1 MSCSSV
7 RGTATSRLGRMV
19 NTRAMAA
26 PNASSGRAWLLWAA
40 RHSQAKRPAGV
51 ALRHSLR
58 CLRPPPPKPLT
69 LPAAFGNCSGVD
81 AVPFRAHPLRG
92 VLPPRRARA
101 KPGAQ
106 LRPRKRRPLPPS
118 AHLLTALAIPASG
131 LGRTLLPN
139 PAWGQKEPC
148 ALQCFRP
155 PAAPHLVVCRR
166 ETTRCAACARVTSRS
181 PKRR

>member
-1 MSCSSV
+1 MERPR
-7 RGTATSRLGRMV
+7 RGLAAWS
-19 NTRAMAA
+19 TRV
-26 PNASSGRAWLLWAA
+26 PRQRPTPPQGRAWLLLAA

-81 AVPFRAHPLRG
+81 AVPFRAHPLRD

-106 LRPRKRRPLPPS
+106 LRLRKGRPLPHQAICLQRMPYL
-118 AHLLTALAIPASG
+118 HLAWGERCAQY
-131 LGRTLLPN
+131 

>member
-1 MSCSSV
+1 MERPR
-7 RGTATSRLGRMV
+7 RGLAAWS
-19 NTRAMAA
+19 TRV
-26 PNASSGRAWLLWAA
+26 PWQRPTPPQGRAWLLLAA
-40 RHSQAKRPAGV
+40 RHSQAKRPAGI
-51 ALRHSLR
+51 ALRHSRR

-69 LPAAFGNCSGVD
+69 LPAAFGHSSGVD
-81 AVPFRAHPLRG
+81 AVPFRAHPLRD

-106 LRPRKRRPLPPS
+106 LRLRKGRPLPPLR
-118 AHLLTALAIPASG
+118 HLLTAHAIPASG

-139 PAWGQKEPC
+139 PAWAKRSRAPC
-148 ALQCFRP
+148 SAPCSASAHR
-155 PAAPHLVVCRR
+155 AAPHLVVCRR

>member
-1 MSCSSV
+1 MSCSSA

-51 ALRHSLR
+51 ALRHSLS

-69 LPAAFGNCSGVD
+69 LPAAFGHSSGVD
-81 AVPFRAHPLRG
+81 AVPFRAHPLRD

-106 LRPRKRRPLPPS
+106 LRLRKGRPLPPLR
-118 AHLLTALAIPASG
+118 HLLTAHAIPASG

-139 PAWGQKEPC
+139 PAWAKRSRAPC
-148 ALQCFRP
+148 NASAHRQHRTLWSAGARP
-155 PAAPHLVVCRR
+155 HDARPAQG
-166 ETTRCAACARVTSRS
+166 
-181 PKRR
+181 